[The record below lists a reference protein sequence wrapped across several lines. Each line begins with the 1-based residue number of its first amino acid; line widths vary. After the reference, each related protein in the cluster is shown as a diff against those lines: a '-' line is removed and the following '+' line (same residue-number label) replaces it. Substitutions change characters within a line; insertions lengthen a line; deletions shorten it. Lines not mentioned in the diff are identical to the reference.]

1 MVIEE
6 KSVCSYS
13 MIYVTYS
20 QMVEWD
26 DVRGEERDRE
36 GMMWQNVKKKKR
48 KIEKH
53 DIMSL

>member
-26 DVRGEERDRE
+26 DVRGEERD
-36 GMMWQNVKKKKR
+36 GGNDVANCKKKK
-48 KIEKH
+48 KQ
-53 DIMSL
+53 D